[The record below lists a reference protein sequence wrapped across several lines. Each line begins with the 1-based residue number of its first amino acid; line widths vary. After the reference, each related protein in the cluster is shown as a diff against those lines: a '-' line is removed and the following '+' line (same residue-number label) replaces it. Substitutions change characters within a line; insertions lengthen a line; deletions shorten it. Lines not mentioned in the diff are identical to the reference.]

1 MVQERSIAV
10 QEWESRLCVV
20 QRFERWFYPLE
31 SNVRSRGIL
40 RLPCNNTNICL
51 CSLINCPREV
61 LF

>member
-1 MVQERSIAV
+1 MVQEISIAV

-40 RLPCNNTNICL
+40 RLL
-51 CSLINCPREV
+51 QQYKY
-61 LF
+61 LFV